1 MPIDKG
7 TSKPIT
13 QLSSLQINY
22 KDEYSCFN
30 PPIVTTEERDALV
43 NTDDPKNPIKDG
55 TTVFNSDSGYEE
67 YYSSKAGKWIQIK
80 EGGDGTGDVTGPENA
95 VDGNLVAFDRASG
108 KVIKDSGISTNLVV
122 SASSAS
128 VKKDQIP
135 IWYSTTAGKISIANS
150 GVTVA
155 EIKKQNTRKNVNEPE
170 LYQLSNLG
178 ALQFGSNDNVADTGV
193 ILVDGL
199 TPVTFQTQGTGA
211 DSRVCTVINGE
222 LGEGS
227 SSPSALLEINSS
239 EGGFL
244 HARMTTSQRDA
255 LLDPKDGLE
264 IYNTDTKNLNIRQD
278 GSWVEIKSSGN
289 GNVVG
294 PSVAVNNNIAAFDG
308 TTGTLIKDSGFSTSF
323 FRDNNFKNIMTYTT
337 GTIIEPFPVQG
348 IDSCKVT
355 LVGAGG
361 FGGKSVG
368 GYKGCGG
375 GAGAALVIYLKNLL
389 SIPDFWIY
397 MSNGFVYPDNTGVN
411 GIFAIRA
418 NGYTTQVRFTAKN
431 GQNGSDGSS
440 SVTTGGAGGSYLVEQ
455 LGTIYTVDN
464 YNYIGFAGASGH
476 AATNSGV
483 SGAGGVSI
491 LGGAGA
497 SVIGNN
503 GPMNPADNSG
513 SGGSGGSGE
522 GLSPQGVTS
531 GIVIIEW

>member
-13 QLSSLQINY
+13 QLSGLQINY
-22 KDEYSCFN
+22 KDKNSCFN
-30 PPIVTTEERDALV
+30 PPIVTTSERDSLV
-43 NTDDPKNPIKDG
+43 NTDNPAKPIKDG
-55 TTVFNSDSGYEE
+55 TLIFNSDSGYEE
-67 YYSSKAGKWIQIK
+67 YYSGDKWIEIK
-80 EGGDGTGDVTGPENA
+80 EGGGGTGDVTGPANA
-95 VDGNLVAFDRASG
+95 TDNNIAVFDGITG
-108 KVIKDSGISTNLVV
+108 KKIKDGGLTINELQ
-122 SASSAS
+122 AA
-128 VKKDQIP
+128 KK
-135 IWYSTTAGKISIANS
+135 SKALKAN
-150 GVTVA
+150 
-155 EIKKQNTRKNVNEPE
+155 P
-170 LYQLSNLG
+170 LYKLSNLG
-178 ALQFGSNDNVADTGV
+178 ALQFGSNDNVADTGT

-239 EGGFL
+239 TGGFL
-244 HARMTTSQRDA
+244 HARMTTAERDA

-278 GSWVEIKSSGN
+278 SSWVEIKSGGN
-289 GNVVG
+289 GNVIG
-294 PSVAVNNNIAAFDG
+294 PSSAVANNIVSFDS

-323 FRDNNFKNIMTYTT
+323 FRDNNFKNIMTFTS
-337 GTIIEPFPVQG
+337 GAISEPFPVSG

-361 FGGKSVG
+361 FGGKCVG
-368 GYKGCGG
+368 GYQGCGG

-389 SIPDFWIY
+389 SIPDFWVY
-397 MSNGFVYPDNTGVN
+397 MSSGFVYPDNTRVN
-411 GIFAIRA
+411 GIFEIRA
-418 NGYTTQVRFTAKN
+418 NTYTTQVRFTAKN

-464 YNYIGFAGASGH
+464 YNYIGFTGAFGH

-503 GPMNPADNSG
+503 NGPMNPADNSG

-522 GLSPQGVTS
+522 GLSPQGFTS